1 MPTFNGNQLGLATTI
16 YPGDTIPLFAASDT
30 LAAGSNSIVI
40 APGDAG
46 GVNRNVVTF
55 QLNFASAP
63 TSVLKIFGSNTYP
76 TTAGPQNG
84 VLLYTSTNLQAD
96 NYTDNLGFAFYWA
109 ELVSQS
115 AGGALTLTAHVR

>member
-1 MPTFNGNQLGLATTI
+1 MPKFNGNQLGLGTTV
-16 YPGDTIPLFAASDT
+16 YPGDTIALFAAADT
-30 LAAGSNSIVI
+30 LAAGNNSIVI

-46 GVNRNVVTF
+46 GVNRNVITF
-55 QLNFASAP
+55 ALNFAAAP
-63 TSVLKIFGSNTYP
+63 TAVVKIFASNTYP

-109 ELVSQS
+109 QLVSQS
-115 AGGALTLTAHVR
+115 AGGALNLTAHIR